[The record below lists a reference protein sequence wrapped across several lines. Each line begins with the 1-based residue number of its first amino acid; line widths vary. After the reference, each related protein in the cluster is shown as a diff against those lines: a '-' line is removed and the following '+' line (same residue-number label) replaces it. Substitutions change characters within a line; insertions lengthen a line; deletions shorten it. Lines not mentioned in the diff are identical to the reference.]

1 MDESYCRTRSLRLVS
16 QFGLTDTWVVRA
28 FRPASRAF
36 LEPWSPVGAA
46 QENECVVPTA
56 LGVVGVVTAGLKART
71 TVGTTQA
78 ETLLYDSP
86 FGLDVPYTGS
96 RALSAC
102 YHERSKSHG
111 LRV

>member
-56 LGVVGVVTAGLKART
+56 LGVLGAVTAGLKART
-71 TVGTTQA
+71 TRKY
-78 ETLLYDSP
+78 LLGQDKLRHFFAIPHLVSLSHIP
-86 FGLDVPYTGS
+86 VPALCL
-96 RALSAC
+96 RATMNP
-102 YHERSKSHG
+102 
-111 LRV
+111 